1 MALVRFK
8 MVGRVVDKVVEVE
21 DLAGLAAAR
30 EAPEVLAV
38 LVEEAQVGLVE
49 DVAPVETVDAG
60 QDVMVVAE
68 MEEDEMAAV
77 ETAAVEMVAVEMVVV
92 EAMAVQRRE

>member
-21 DLAGLAAAR
+21 DLVGQVGLAAAR

-77 ETAAVEMVAVEMVVV
+77 ETAAVEMVAVE
-92 EAMAVQRRE
+92 AMAVQRRE